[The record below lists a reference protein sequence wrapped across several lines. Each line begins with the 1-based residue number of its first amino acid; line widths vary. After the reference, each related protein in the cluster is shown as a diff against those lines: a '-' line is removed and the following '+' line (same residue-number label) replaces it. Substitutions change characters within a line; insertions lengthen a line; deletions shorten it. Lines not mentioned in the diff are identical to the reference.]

1 MKRLMLVCAV
11 FLLALTVAACG
22 SSNNGGSTTE
32 KPESTGETVK
42 TPETKKEDPKPE
54 EPKEPE
60 QVTLKFFTALAD
72 RSNGMGKIEQ
82 DIINAYMEQNKH
94 VKIEVEALQDE
105 PYKAKTK
112 VYAST
117 ETLPDIMQAWGQ
129 PSFIKPLIDSGLLL
143 ELNPGDFQSSGFI
156 SGSTD
161 GFAQDGKLF
170 GLPRNTDFLVV
181 YYNKKLFDDNG
192 VKVPTTV
199 PELVEVSKQFREKG
213 INPITTNG
221 MEGWSLPIWFEYA
234 AQRASGDFNKIDAVL
249 NGEATFAGDADFLA
263 AAQSILELGG
273 AKAFADGFLTADYG
287 TSRNLFGQGQAAM
300 FIMGNWEAGLAT
312 DENFPP
318 EFRDNVSAIPYPSG
332 DKGQTTDLAAW
343 FGGGYSIS
351 KSTKHPEE
359 AVKFMQFFFTP
370 ENWAKQLW
378 QTGSGTPAQKFD
390 DFLTGEETDLQKQL
404 IQIFNATTSASNT
417 PFHDLGTDEFKTMVM
432 ESHQKLFGNSI
443 SAEEFLNELDA
454 AVRVLQ

>member
-1 MKRLMLVCAV
+1 VKRWFIACAMVLLV
-11 FLLALTVAACG
+11 LTMAACG
-22 SSNNGGSTTE
+22 SNTNEPKKTTESTE
-32 KPESTGETVK
+32 KPPEQAPEKAPTEVK
-42 TPETKKEDPKPE
+42 E
-54 EPKEPE
+54 EPE

-82 DIINAYMEQNKH
+82 DIINAYMEENKH

-117 ETLPDIMQAWGQ
+117 DSLPDIMQSWGQ
-129 PSFIKPLIDSGLLL
+129 PSFIKPLIDSDLLL
-143 ELNPGDFQSSGFI
+143 ELNPDDFKSSEFI

-161 GFAQDGKLF
+161 GFSQNNKLY
-170 GLPRNTDFLVV
+170 GLPRNTDFLVI
-181 YYNKKLFDDNG
+181 YYNKKLFADNG
-192 VKVPTTV
+192 IQVPTTV
-199 PELVEVSKQFREKG
+199 SELVEVSKQFREKG
-213 INPITTNG
+213 INPITTNA
-221 MEGWSLPIWFEYA
+221 MEGWSLPIWFEYV

-249 NGEATFAGDADFLA
+249 NKEASFSGDPDFLA
-263 AAQSILELGG
+263 AANSVLELAK

-312 DENFPP
+312 DENFPAV
-318 EFRDNVSAIPYPSG
+318 FRDNVSAIPYPSS
-332 DKGQTTDLAAW
+332 DKGKATDLAAW

-351 KSTKHPEE
+351 KATKHPEE
-359 AVKFMQFFFTP
+359 AIKFMKYFFTP
-370 ENWAKQLW
+370 EKWAKQLW

-390 DFLTGEETDLQKQL
+390 AFLTGDESDLQKQL

-443 SAEEFLNELDA
+443 SAEDFLKELDA
-454 AVRVLQ
+454 AIRVLQ